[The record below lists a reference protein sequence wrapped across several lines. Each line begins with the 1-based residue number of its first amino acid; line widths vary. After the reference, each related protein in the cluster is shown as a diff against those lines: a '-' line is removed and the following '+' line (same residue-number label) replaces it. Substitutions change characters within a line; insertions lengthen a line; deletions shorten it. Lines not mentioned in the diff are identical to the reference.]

1 MIKQF
6 LKYHPVHK
14 KIVPNLD
21 IVFLLR
27 PTLFFSVWVM
37 VVMGMYSA
45 QMNLIKY
52 PLWITEFSWRTFFV
66 FLGLTLTSASTFI
79 LNQIEDLESD
89 KINNKLFLVG
99 EYFTPERS
107 LSISRFLLVIGILL
121 SVASNWFTSL
131 FVISIYLIW
140 GILYNKEPYSWKKKP
155 LLGWIANSVIGVML
169 FMIGWYFVM
178 TSQTDVTI
186 NLYDLSIF
194 QFMLPYIL
202 CFSSVALL
210 TTLPDVKGDIE
221 TGDETFPIVYGKMLT
236 VILSFLLISSAFVF
250 SLIYEDPLAST
261 ASIVSLPFFLFT
273 AWRSLEKDILRSIRY
288 PIFIL
293 NFFAL
298 TVYPWLFFPLVITYY
313 LSKYYYWHRF
323 ELHYPTFMVDHD

>member
-1 MIKQF
+1 
-6 LKYHPVHK
+6 
-14 KIVPNLD
+14 
-21 IVFLLR
+21 
-27 PTLFFSVWVM
+27 M
-37 VVMGMYSA
+37 VVVGMYSA

-52 PLWITEFSWRTFFV
+52 PLWIAEFSWRTFFV

-79 LNQIEDLESD
+79 LNQIEDIDSD

-99 EYFTPERS
+99 EYFTPESS
-107 LSISRFLLVIGILL
+107 LSISRFLLAIGILL
-121 SVASNWFTSL
+121 SAVANWFTSL

-155 LLGWIANSVIGVML
+155 LLGWIANSVVGIML
-169 FMIGWYFVM
+169 FMIGWYYVM

-186 NLYDLSIF
+186 NLYDLSIV

-221 TGDETFPIVYGKMLT
+221 TGDDTFPIIYGKMLT
-236 VILSFLLISSAFVF
+236 VILSSLLISSAFVF

-273 AWRSLEKDILRSIRY
+273 ALRSLEKDILRSIRY

-298 TVYPWLFFPLVITYY
+298 TVYPWLFFPLVITYC